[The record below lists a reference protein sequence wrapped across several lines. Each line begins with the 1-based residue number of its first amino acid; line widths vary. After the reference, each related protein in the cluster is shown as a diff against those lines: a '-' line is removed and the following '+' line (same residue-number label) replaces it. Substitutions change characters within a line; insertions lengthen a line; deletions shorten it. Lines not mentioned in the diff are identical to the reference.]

1 MSILEVLKLT
11 LPEQRYRPLEPGEKI
26 TEDEAQARVEYALSM
41 CMGSVIRLDP
51 QNYGE
56 IDPKQK
62 AEIEAL
68 LKACGVPYIEVWFY
82 FPTRNLTVVLD
93 RKRIIPVIELP
104 ELDEPPPAT

>member
-26 TEDEAQARVEYALSM
+26 TEDEAQARVEYALSE

-62 AEIEAL
+62 AEIEEGL
-68 LKACGVPYIEVWFY
+68 SELH
-82 FPTRNLTVVLD
+82 
-93 RKRIIPVIELP
+93 RIYASLAGKLP
-104 ELDEPPPAT
+104 SEAPKS